1 MNVGILWD
9 IENVTPPVGTNY
21 IQAVL
26 DTVSKGG
33 RVSYAMAFGDW
44 NGINIKKIA
53 YELASNNFELIH
65 TPHNNKKNSA
75 DMSLVAYGV
84 ELIFKYSHIDK
95 FVLISGDGDFRP
107 LLLSFKKYG
116 KETLIICDISN
127 NASEELVKMADN
139 AIDYRDIIK
148 QMDDL
153 SDGMDETSDI
163 IENELTKEQSF
174 ELFKET
180 VGLVIQEGR
189 NALSTSV
196 KTRMRLLNKQFNE
209 NYLGYA
215 TWRDFVE
222 DAKKATNITF
232 NQNEHCFVLNN
243 TNENTVPKIF
253 EDLLNTLSQYTDWV
267 LFQIIAP
274 KINYKA
280 AGYGKFKGLAIDASK
295 RGYIEI
301 KNNNLDWSMRKKLV

>member
-21 IQAVL
+21 VQAVL
-26 DTVSKGG
+26 DAVSKGG

-44 NGINIKKIA
+44 NGVNIKSIS
-53 YELASNNFELIH
+53 YELSANNFELIH

-75 DMSLVAYGV
+75 DISLVAYGV
-84 ELIFKYSHIDK
+84 ELIFKYPHIDK

-107 LLLSFKKYG
+107 LLLSLKKYG

-153 SDGMDETSDI
+153 NGDMDETSE
-163 IENELTKEQSF
+163 ENILTKEQSF

-180 VGLVIQEGR
+180 VGLLIQEGI
-189 NALSTSV
+189 NTLSTSV
-196 KTRMRLLNKQFNE
+196 KTRMKLLNKQFNE
-209 NYLGYA
+209 NHLGYA

-222 DAKKATNITF
+222 DAKKITNITF
-232 NQNEHCFVLNN
+232 NQNTHCFVFNN
-243 TNENTVPKIF
+243 VNENTIPKIF
-253 EDLLNTLSQYTDWV
+253 DDLLNALSQYTDWV

-274 KINYKA
+274 KINYKD
-280 AGYGKFKGLAIDASK
+280 AGYKKFKELAIDASK

-301 KNNNLDWSMRKKLV
+301 KNNTLDWSMKKKMV

>member
-9 IENVTPPVGTNY
+9 IENVTPPVGMNY
-21 IQAVL
+21 VQAVL

-33 RVSYAMAFGDW
+33 RVSNAMAFGDW
-44 NGINIKKIA
+44 NGVNIKNIA
-53 YELASNNFELIH
+53 HELASNNFELIH
-65 TPHNNKKNSA
+65 TPHKNKKNSA

-153 SDGMDETSDI
+153 SDGVDETSEI
-163 IENELTKEQSF
+163 IENKLTTGQSF

-180 VGLVIQEGR
+180 VGLLIQEGSV
-189 NALSTSV
+189 ALSTSV
-196 KTRMRLLNKQFNE
+196 KTRMKLLNKQFNE
-209 NYLGYA
+209 NDLGYA
-215 TWRDFVE
+215 AWRDFVE
-222 DAKKATNITF
+222 DAKKRQI
-232 NQNEHCFVLNN
+232 LLSIKM
-243 TNENTVPKIF
+243 NTVLCSTMKKKI
-253 EDLLNTLSQYTDWV
+253 
-267 LFQIIAP
+267 LFQKYLRI
-274 KINYKA
+274 
-280 AGYGKFKGLAIDASK
+280 
-295 RGYIEI
+295 
-301 KNNNLDWSMRKKLV
+301 